1 MSRSRPWARR
11 SLLALVVLSASAC
24 VSTEFQ
30 TDKMH
35 VTRTS
40 VFSDVQV
47 EATMAADG
55 SITVK
60 ERQAQTATEALIER
74 IPVVAP

>member
-1 MSRSRPWARR
+1 MSRAIPMM
-11 SLLALVVLSASAC
+11 ALTALMAGC
-24 VSTEFQ
+24 VSTEFA

-47 EATMAADG
+47 EATMSADG

-74 IPVVAP
+74 IPVVSQ